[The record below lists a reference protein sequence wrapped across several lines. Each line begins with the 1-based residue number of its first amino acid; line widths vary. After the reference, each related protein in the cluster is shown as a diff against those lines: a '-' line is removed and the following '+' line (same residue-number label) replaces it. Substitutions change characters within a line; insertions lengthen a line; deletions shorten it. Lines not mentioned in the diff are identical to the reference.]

1 MFPELA
7 LFLLRKAI
15 NMRKPIIKDY
25 LKATDVS
32 ITPDFGRL
40 VAEQDKDLADYYVAP
55 ERYVAR
61 AVNIDDPATFFV
73 GPKGIGKSAIL
84 QMVRLTRES
93 EENRIISIAPDDL
106 AFSALANIDASTP
119 LMKDASNNQWLF
131 KSLWDYV
138 LSLEVL
144 RKEFQEHSAYENYLK
159 RIFKSESKK
168 KAESLLKIS
177 LSDDGSLQSLSSK
190 ILQLVREVELSA
202 GYDKTKLSGKV
213 SIDGKDVGKGDQLNL
228 LGLVNSVAKN
238 LPATLKHPYYILVD
252 DLDLH
257 WSNTP
262 IQNSFIA
269 ALFLSLRS
277 LSKPPIKCV
286 VAMRDHIYKS
296 LPLKDRDKFHDWV
309 CEMEWDF
316 LTVKHM
322 ITKRVQ
328 KKLKCGAAEIWGGAF
343 PASAFDKMWHHTF
356 GRPREL
362 VRLASLCFQEGR
374 RQGHTAM
381 DEADVASA
389 IRRFSDERISDLASE
404 VQHDYPSFDLLVRKF
419 AGWPKEFS
427 LNDFNVKFA
436 EYIDIEVKLQEGHSS
451 RYSWTRGYTQN
462 PRNLAT
468 IFLETGFFMIKSNRN
483 TPPRRYDINNP
494 QDITDDTWLAIH
506 PTYWY
511 GLNLIGSSDF

>member
-1 MFPELA
+1 
-7 LFLLRKAI
+7 
-15 NMRKPIIKDY
+15 MRKLIVKDY
-25 LKATDVS
+25 LKAADSS
-32 ITPDFGRL
+32 ITPDFGRV
-40 VAEQDKDLADYYVAP
+40 VAEQDKELADYYVAP
-55 ERYVAR
+55 ERYVDR
-61 AVNIDDPATFFV
+61 AVNIADAATFFV

-84 QMVRLTRES
+84 QMVRLTRAS
-93 EENRIISIAPDDL
+93 EENRIINIAPDDL
-106 AFSALANIDASTP
+106 AFSALANIEASTP

-144 RKEFQEHSAYENYLK
+144 RREFQERSAYENHLK
-159 RIFKSESKK
+159 KLFKSENER
-168 KAESLLKIS
+168 KAQSLLKIS
-177 LSDDGSLQSLSSK
+177 LSDDGSLQSLSNT
-190 ILQLVREVELSA
+190 ILQLVKEVEISA
-202 GYDKTKLSGKV
+202 EYDNAKMSGKV
-213 SIDGKDVGKGDQLNL
+213 TVDGKPSGKGDYLNL
-228 LGLVNSVAKN
+228 LGLVNSVAKS
-238 LPATLKHPYYILVD
+238 LPLSLKHPYYILID

-257 WSNTP
+257 WSDTQ

-286 VAMRDHIYKS
+286 VAMRDHIYRS

-309 CEMEWDF
+309 CELDWDF
-316 LTVKHM
+316 VNVKNM

-328 KKLKCGAAEIWGGAF
+328 RKLKCLTHEVWGGVF
-343 PASAFDKMWHHTF
+343 PENAFDKMWHHTF

-374 RQGHTAM
+374 RQGHLSVEET
-381 DEADVASA
+381 DVAAA
-389 IRRFSDERISDLASE
+389 IRKFSDERIGDLASE
-404 VQHDYPSFDLLVRKF
+404 VQHVYPSFDLLVRKF

-427 LNDFNVKFA
+427 LEDFSVKFA
-436 EYIDIEVKLQEGHSS
+436 EYIDMEVQLQEGYSA
-451 RYSWTRGYTQN
+451 RYAWTRGFTQE
-462 PRNLAT
+462 PKNLAR

-483 TPPRRYDINNP
+483 TPPRRYDVKNP
-494 QDITDDTWLAIH
+494 QDITDDTWFAIH